1 MPQDI
6 EDAFEETKVP
16 LFPESDYLRFQQPE
30 WEEKNDSK
38 RGSKE
43 VIS

>member
-1 MPQDI
+1 VKKQL
-6 EDAFEETKVP
+6 TN
-16 LFPESDYLRFQQPE
+16 YLRFQQPE